1 MSITKRYTSALEE
14 QSGAHNGFWDVLGSH
29 GPIKSAAEGEKTAE
43 RQIQQG
49 SGQKRLF
56 RYILYERPSPQ

>member
-1 MSITKRYTSALEE
+1 MNFVIYIRKEE

-29 GPIKSAAEGEKTAE
+29 GPIKSAAEGEKVAE

-49 SGQKRLF
+49 RGQKRLF
-56 RYILYERPSPQ
+56 EYVHFVRTIT